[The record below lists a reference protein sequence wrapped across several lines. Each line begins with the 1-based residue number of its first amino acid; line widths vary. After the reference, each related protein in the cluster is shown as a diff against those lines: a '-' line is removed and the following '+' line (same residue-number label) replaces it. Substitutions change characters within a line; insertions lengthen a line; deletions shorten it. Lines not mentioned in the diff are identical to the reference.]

1 MPARNIKVLSQDELD
16 YLNSIYQF
24 EYDDDMVAVMCKGR
38 ISIHDANKKFTISTP
53 ISKITLTLDAIEYW
67 KKQIHNYVS
76 YSLFDIQNTM
86 NLLKVIYQEVNY
98 ENVINYLRN
107 DIKQI
112 KTI

>member
-1 MPARNIKVLSQDELD
+1 MPARNIKVLSQEELD
-16 YLNSIYQF
+16 YLNSIYTF
-24 EYDDDMVAVMCKGR
+24 EYEDNMVAVMCKNR
-38 ISIHDANKKFTISTP
+38 IAIHNADQKFTISTP

-67 KKQIHNYVS
+67 KRQRHNHVS

-98 ENVINYLRN
+98 ENVMNYLRN

-112 KTI
+112 KNI